1 MRNEGSAER
10 NPTPTVRLAESEA
23 DMHAHDCNISVAA
36 AQVMQQQIAGLEASQ
51 IATSAILAANA
62 TNMQQLATQIAANAT
77 NNQQL
82 ATQVAAVISHQGK
95 QDDKI
100 GVLTTAVTAVA
111 SAVHALANRQQHADE
126 QRDQRDLELRLQME
140 GFALRAIEAESRE
153 RRVRRWSDFVATRR
167 GAAARNDTPFH
178 IYGQKR
184 VGGVH
189 HAGQDF
195 VIGPNELYADNIM
208 YHGIHYEFWWY
219 VEPDQA
225 GDPPSW
231 RNGGYISSKSVLIF
245 TGSEKGE
252 VTMTKN

>member
-1 MRNEGSAER
+1 
-10 NPTPTVRLAESEA
+10 
-23 DMHAHDCNISVAA
+23 
-36 AQVMQQQIAGLEASQ
+36 MQDQMVELVASQ
-51 IATSAILAANA
+51 AATAAIVAANA
-62 TNMQQLATQIAANAT
+62 ANIR
-77 NNQQL
+77 QL
-82 ATQVAAVISHQGK
+82 ATQVAAIIHNESE
-95 QDDKI
+95 QDSKI
-100 GVLTTAVTAVA
+100 NTLTTTVTAVA
-111 SAVHALANRQQHADE
+111 SAVQALAISQEQASHENRRVHNRQ
-126 QRDQRDLELRLQME
+126 DQRDVELRLLVDELGQ
-140 GFALRAIEAESRE
+140 RAIEAESRE
-153 RRVRRWSDFVATRR
+153 RRRQRWSDLVATRP
-167 GAAARNDTPFH
+167 GAAARNDTPFY

-245 TGSEKGE
+245 TGTETGE